1 MEIIWAAAVTGAF
14 SVLVLLIE
22 KGRKENTRD
31 HGLVKQT
38 LDSLREDI
46 FDLDADI
53 AVLEHKIDSHVR
65 DHVIG
70 RLDQIRGKKVAAN
83 GSKKK

>member
-22 KGRKENTRD
+22 KGRKENIRD
-31 HGLVKQT
+31 HGLVKER
-38 LDSLREDI
+38 LDSLKEDI
-46 FDLDADI
+46 SDLDADI

-65 DHVIG
+65 DHVVG
-70 RLDQIRGKKVAAN
+70 RLSEIRGKKEIAS
-83 GSKKK
+83 GGKKK

>member
-46 FDLDADI
+46 SDLDADI
-53 AVLEHKIDSHVR
+53 SVLEHKIDSHVR